1 MGHPEVLQGNLSC
14 YEEICFFL
22 MMLSHG
28 SKGLQGR
35 CQENKDKSEL
45 LVSSECVFKERGT
58 KEKNEVSIQL
68 KYHVKTHSPVR
79 CNI

>member
-1 MGHPEVLQGNLSC
+1 
-14 YEEICFFL
+14 

-58 KEKNEVSIQL
+58 KEKNEVSIQFSDKIIGL
-68 KYHVKTHSPVR
+68 KYHV
-79 CNI
+79 

>member
-1 MGHPEVLQGNLSC
+1 MKRFV
-14 YEEICFFL
+14 FFL

-35 CQENKDKSEL
+35 CQENKAKSEL
-45 LVSSECVFKERGT
+45 LVLSEYVFQERGT
-58 KEKNEVSIQL
+58 KEKNEVRIQFSNKIIGL

-79 CNI
+79 CNL